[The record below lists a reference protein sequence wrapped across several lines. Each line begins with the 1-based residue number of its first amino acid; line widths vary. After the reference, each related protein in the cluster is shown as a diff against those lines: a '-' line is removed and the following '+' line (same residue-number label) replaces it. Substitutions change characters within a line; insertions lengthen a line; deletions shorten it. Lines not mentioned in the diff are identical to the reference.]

1 MIHFLLKY
9 WRQFEWCYGNLHPD
23 ITTDSILGILRVFLA
38 RRLDKNAF
46 IKMGPVIPKNKKAT
60 SIIYDYDRR
69 KRKWRRL
76 LFPPHTKNWFLKN
89 LSEVKIMRNIEK
101 TRTVLNKVSFLGD
114 MVQGSEGEKIA
125 HSFSNLISSST
136 FQSVWITA
144 TWVLSLLNFLLL
156 WNHLSQNYLAFILYL
171 SWFVT
176 HQQYFYH
183 PSSFLSCF

>member
-1 MIHFLLKY
+1 MLLLKWAQSY
-9 WRQFEWCYGNLHPD
+9 QRIKRLHQLYMIMIEEKESEED
-23 ITTDSILGILRVFLA
+23 FS
-38 RRLDKNAF
+38 
-46 IKMGPVIPKNKKAT
+46 
-60 SIIYDYDRR
+60 S
-69 KRKWRRL
+69 
-76 LFPPHTKNWFLKN
+76 PHTKNWFLKN

-114 MVQGSEGEKIA
+114 TVQGSEGEKIA

-156 WNHLSQNYLAFILYL
+156 WKPSFPELFSLHFYL